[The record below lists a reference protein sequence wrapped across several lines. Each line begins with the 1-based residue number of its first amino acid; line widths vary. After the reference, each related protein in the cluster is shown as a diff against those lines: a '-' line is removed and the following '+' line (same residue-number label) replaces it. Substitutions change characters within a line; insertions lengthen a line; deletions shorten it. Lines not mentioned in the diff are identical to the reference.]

1 MALLCEIIPRRNA
14 TAGQLKR
21 LGLALDRWYGRE
33 TGGDGIAHYIDYWA
47 LQDLL
52 NGELPQPVAL
62 RLSTTS
68 HARDPWG
75 HMRPRL
81 TVEQLRTAFPE
92 HALKRTLYLKVWGGD
107 GFSRQRTIESLRRD
121 IPHDLVEDIL
131 VEGRSWDLDD
141 PG

>member
-1 MALLCEIIPRRNA
+1 
-14 TAGQLKR
+14 
-21 LGLALDRWYGRE
+21 
-33 TGGDGIAHYIDYWA
+33 
-47 LQDLL
+47 
-52 NGELPQPVAL
+52 V
-62 RLSTTS
+62 
-68 HARDPWG
+68 
-75 HMRPRL
+75 RPRGRQRWL
-81 TVEQLRTAFPE
+81 KTASGTVPE